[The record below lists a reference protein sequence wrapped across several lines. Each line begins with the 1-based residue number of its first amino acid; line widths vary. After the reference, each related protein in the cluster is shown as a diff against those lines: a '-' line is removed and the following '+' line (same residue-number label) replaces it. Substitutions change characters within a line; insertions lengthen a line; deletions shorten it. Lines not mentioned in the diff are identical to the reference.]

1 LLKKERGC
9 MRQQR
14 DTLMVPVSLTED
26 ELLVYG
32 MQLAAERPKEELLD
46 NELKQFAD
54 QVKANKTKIRARIAD
69 LSNRINQKKEMRQVE
84 CTVRY
89 DFTRKE
95 KSWINPTTGE
105 ILKREPISQAEL
117 QEEMELENPEQGGAA

>member
-1 LLKKERGC
+1 

-84 CTVRY
+84 CTIRY

-95 KSWINPTTGE
+95 KLWINPTTGE

-117 QEEMELENPEQGGAA
+117 QEEMELETPEQERE